1 MANMGQLLCVRIG
14 SGCTAYPHT
23 FFLFISTWKSKVCF
37 ITVFGGITKE
47 FSGFIPN
54 LEIGCFLVA
63 RILYYVNSRHLLEY
77 NAKDGEKGRK
87 ANLLSLSQS

>member
-1 MANMGQLLCVRIG
+1 LGVSQKNFQD
-14 SGCTAYPHT
+14 
-23 FFLFISTWKSKVCF
+23 LF
-37 ITVFGGITKE
+37 
-47 FSGFIPN
+47 PN

-87 ANLLSLSQS
+87 ANLLSLSQR